1 LIDTT
6 LKKKSEIT
14 LKNAIPA
21 AKSRDHHRYP
31 DSTPLRQKGSIKRL
45 PIAIA
50 KSTVR
55 TIYPTEAEELCQVL
69 EMMIKRILAEEI
81 QVHHAEE
88 LAIAA

>member
-1 LIDTT
+1 MIDPK
-6 LKKKSEIT
+6 LKKKAG
-14 LKNAIPA
+14 LAPKNVTPRSNQGGHFLDANPA
-21 AKSRDHHRYP
+21 RV
-31 DSTPLRQKGSIKRL
+31 RQKGLVKRL

-50 KSTVR
+50 KSAVR
-55 TIYPTEAEELCQVL
+55 TIYPTEVEELCQVL